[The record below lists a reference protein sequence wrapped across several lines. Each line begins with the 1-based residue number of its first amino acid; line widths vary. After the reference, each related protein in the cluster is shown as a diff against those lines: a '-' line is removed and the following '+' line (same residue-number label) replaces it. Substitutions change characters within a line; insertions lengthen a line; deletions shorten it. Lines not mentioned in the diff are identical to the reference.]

1 MNSTSPATSLELL
14 EDSPLGDPQAEEN
27 LFIYLYDDLR
37 QLARHMLSGERAGHS
52 VQATALV
59 HEAYLRL
66 ANSKS
71 LAPKDRKHFLAL
83 AGRVMRRLLVD
94 RIRRKRSIK
103 RGAEDSIED
112 HGDFEIATLA
122 TSESILDIDRALV
135 KLEVISPRTARMVE
149 WHYIVGFSIDE
160 IASILEVSRRTVL
173 RDIKMAKC
181 FLADAIPLEIKD

>member
-1 MNSTSPATSLELL
+1 MNSTSTAISLELL
-14 EDSPLGDPQAEEN
+14 EDSLLTEQPADAN
-27 LFIYLYDDLR
+27 LFIHLYDDLR
-37 QLARHMLSGERAGHS
+37 QLARHMLSGERVGHS

-66 ANSKS
+66 AKSKA
-71 LAPKDRKHFLAL
+71 LTPKDRKHFLAL

-112 HGDFEIATLA
+112 HADVEIATTA

-135 KLEVISPRTARMVE
+135 KLEALSPRTARIVE

-173 RDIKMAKC
+173 RDLKMAKC
-181 FLADAIPLEIKD
+181 FLSDALPLEIKD